1 MENKLEIQPLFNFVV
16 VEKDEEKGVSDRG
29 IIIPDN
35 AKEKPQTCFFFSCGN
50 GLYNEET
57 GKTMPMTVKVGDR
70 VLFGKFAGQVI
81 KLNGEEKTILRETDI
96 LGILH

>member
-16 VEKDEEKGVSDRG
+16 IEKDEEKGVSDRG

-35 AKEKPQTCFFFSCGN
+35 AKEKPSTGVVIACGD

-57 GKTMPMTVKVGDR
+57 GKTMPMIVKVGDR

>member
-35 AKEKPQTCFFFSCGN
+35 AKEKPSTGVVIACGN

-57 GKTMPMTVKVGDR
+57 GKTMPMTVKVGDK

>member
-35 AKEKPQTCFFFSCGN
+35 AKEKPSRGVVIACGN